1 MKPTFHAGLIN
12 GPFEDPCVY
21 VGILREKRALLFDI
35 GSIGRLGAGNLLKV
49 TDVFVTHT
57 HIDHFI
63 GFDTLLRIVLHREAP
78 LHFYGPE
85 NIIRCVE
92 GKLRGYTWNLIREYP
107 LKIEVFEVRGGGL
120 AHASFHA
127 EHSFERCDHPDAEF
141 SGTLVGTSFFTVKG
155 LPLFHQIPVMAYLLE
170 EEFHININKAAL
182 SERGLPVGPWLSDLK
197 RAIREEAPG
206 DTAFE
211 VAGMRLALRDLMQ
224 IVSLT
229 RGQKVAYVTDIA
241 PTEENREKVVPF
253 IRGADQLFCE
263 AYFLERDGDR
273 ARERHHLT
281 AALAGKIAREAEVGH
296 LELMHFSPKYRHCE
310 DEIHEEAMREF
321 RGGKECYDR

>member
-21 VGILREKRALLFDI
+21 VGIIRERRALLFDI
-35 GSIGRLGAGNLLKV
+35 GSIGRLGAGNLMKV

-63 GFDTLLRIVLHREAP
+63 GFDTLLRVVLHRESP
-78 LHFYGPE
+78 LRLYGPE

-107 LKIEVFEVRGGGL
+107 LKIEVFEVRGPGL

-127 EHSFERCDHPDAEF
+127 EHSFERRDHPITEF
-141 SGTLVGTSFFTVKG
+141 SGTLVSTSFFTVRG
-155 LPLFHQIPVMAYLLE
+155 LQLSHQIPVMAYLLE

-182 SERGLPVGPWLSDLK
+182 TERGLPVGPWLSDLK
-197 RAIREEAPG
+197 RAIREGAPG
-206 DTAFE
+206 ETTFE

-241 PTEENREKVVPF
+241 PTEENREKVIPF

-263 AYFLERDGDR
+263 AYFLERDSDR

-281 AALAGKIAREAEVGH
+281 AALAGRIAREAEVAH
-296 LELMHFSPKYRHCE
+296 LELMHFSPKYRYNE
-310 DEIHEEAMREF
+310 GEIHQEAMREF
-321 RGGKECYDR
+321 RGGERYA